1 MLTYLFRRVL
11 VAIPVLL
18 GITFIT
24 FALLHLTPGDPIRI
38 MLATEQVTPEV
49 AERLTSFYNLDKPW
63 YVQYTK
69 YLGNLARGDL
79 GVSITSR
86 TDIASS
92 IARRLPN
99 TILLA
104 FSSMFLALIIAIPVG
119 IISATH
125 RNSIADYVS
134 LTVAMIGVSMPSFWL
149 GLLLLLQF
157 GLHWKVLPIWGIGHL
172 SEGLWDFVS
181 HLILPSVTMGTGLA
195 ALLTRLTRA
204 SMLEVLS
211 EDFVRTAR
219 AKGLKERFVLYRHA
233 LRNAIIPVITAAG
246 LQFGYLLGGAVIVE
260 SIFSW
265 PGLGRLTI
273 QAIQKRDLP
282 VIQVSTLIFAI
293 CFVIVTLLVDIL
305 YTFIDPRIRYD

>member
-1 MLTYLFRRVL
+1 MLTYLARRVL
-11 VAIPVLL
+11 IAIPVLL

-24 FALLHLTPGDPIRI
+24 FALLHLTPGDPVKI

-49 AERLTSFYNLDKPW
+49 AQRLTVFYSLDKPW
-63 YVQYTK
+63 YVQYGK
-69 YLGNLARGDL
+69 YLWNLLHGNL

-86 TDIASS
+86 ADIASS
-92 IARRLPN
+92 IASRLPN

-104 FSSMFLALIIAIPVG
+104 FSSMVLALLIALPVG

-125 RNSIADYVS
+125 RNSIVDYIA
-134 LTVAMIGVSMPSFWL
+134 LTAAMIGVSMPSFWL

-157 GLHWKVLPIWGIGHL
+157 GLAWKVLPIWGVGHL
-172 SEGLWDFVS
+172 SNGLWDFVS

-195 ALLTRLTRA
+195 ALLARLTRA
-204 SMLEVLS
+204 SMLEVLTQ
-211 EDFVRTAR
+211 DFVRTAR
-219 AKGLKERFVLYRHA
+219 AKGLHERLVLYRHA
-233 LRNAIIPVITAAG
+233 LRNAFIPVITAAG
-246 LQFGYLLGGAVIVE
+246 LQLGYLLGGAVIVE

-282 VIQVSTLIFAI
+282 VIQIATLIFAV
-293 CFVIVTLLVDIL
+293 CFVLVTLLVDIL
-305 YTFIDPRIRYD
+305 YTLIDPRIRYD